1 MPLKLQ
7 LLGGA
12 GAPGRLPWGS
22 ARMGGPGG
30 GADEGRGRGRG
41 GSLLSP
47 FISERVRGEISR
59 AASLQ
64 PLPSELRQQQHDDD
78 PRLLGHPRG
87 ERGTT
92 GADGEE
98 AGRWEMRGWGN
109 AARLGACSTRSFCGS
124 CCRGA
129 PSLSLSCLGVAV
141 GGWGGRLGCRGGDL
155 ELRKVCSGSSPLTSV
170 TTISPSW
177 PTPSACSWSTQTPA
191 TRRRSTRWGTVM
203 ASCSVQV
210 LLIRA
215 RHAMS

>member
-1 MPLKLQ
+1 M
-7 LLGGA
+7 LLGGFPGAARREALGA
-12 GAPGRLPWGS
+12 GPTR
-22 ARMGGPGG
+22 G
-30 GADEGRGRGRG
+30 GAEEGAGV
-41 GSLLSP
+41 SCLLSP
-47 FISERVRGEISR
+47 ASGSGEKFPGQLPCSLSLRSWDSSSMTMILGYWDIRGVSEGS
-59 AASLQ
+59 
-64 PLPSELRQQQHDDD
+64 
-78 PRLLGHPRG
+78 
-87 ERGTT
+87 T
-92 GADGEE
+92 GAGGEE

-109 AARLGACSTRSFCGS
+109 AAQLGACSTRSFCGS

-155 ELRKVCSGSSPLTSV
+155 ELRKVCSGTSLLTSV
-170 TTISPSW
+170 MTISPSW

-210 LLIRA
+210 VLIRA

>member
-1 MPLKLQ
+1 M
-7 LLGGA
+7 LLGGFPGAARGWEALGA
-12 GAPGRLPWGS
+12 GPTR
-22 ARMGGPGG
+22 G
-30 GADEGRGRGRG
+30 GAEEGAGV
-41 GSLLSP
+41 SCLLSSASGSGEKFP
-47 FISERVRGEISR
+47 GQLPCSLSLRSWDSSSMTMILGYWDIRGVREGS
-59 AASLQ
+59 
-64 PLPSELRQQQHDDD
+64 
-78 PRLLGHPRG
+78 
-87 ERGTT
+87 T
-92 GADGEE
+92 GAGGEE

-109 AARLGACSTRSFCGS
+109 AAQLGACSTRSFCGS

-210 LLIRA
+210 VLVRA